1 MRKLTFILFWVLSML
16 LTTVNAQIVDTTIAH
31 QFSNYLTNNLQEK
44 MYVHTDKESYLAG
57 EMIWFKLYTVEAY
70 TNRPINLSKIAYV
83 ELLDSENKAVLQ
95 AKIVM
100 EGGNGNGYFYLP
112 LSLRSGNFVLRTY
125 TNWMKNFD
133 VNYFFHKQLTIYN
146 TLKADPPAIPSATIT
161 TPAIQFF
168 PEGGNLVSGL
178 ISKIAFKAV
187 DASGKPLQFKGAI
200 TDSRNDTLVKFSPQ
214 QFGLGSFYF
223 KPQDHIN
230 YSICIQPMAGK
241 PFYATLPKIFAV
253 GTVMSIKA
261 DGDSVLKISI
271 QDNQHQDQ
279 YGILFVHSGRKV
291 VFSKRITAIDIAT
304 GISISKDLLG
314 DGITHFTLFNTDL
327 EPICERLYFKKPN
340 SLLAVTISAKQ
351 KEFSTRE
358 KIALF
363 INQTQ
368 QGKPIATNFSIA
380 VYQADSVEHL
390 NDITSSLW
398 LTSELKGK
406 IDYPEWYLKNAASEA
421 TDLLMLTHGWRRFE
435 WKHILKGPS
444 GNLLYQPEI
453 VGQIISGQISGS
465 TQRSSLASSSVYL
478 SIPGKNYSFYTTPIG
493 NDGNFI
499 FFTKYFY
506 GRKKIIV
513 QADPRVDSLGKITL
527 RSPYVSQFS
536 DYRLPTFHNNYEAQ
550 KLIDR
555 SVAMQVHNAF
565 NANHLKRETTVS
577 IDTTV
582 FYYKADKSY
591 LLDDYVRFPK
601 MEEVLREYVFEV
613 SIIKR
618 NKNYYLNTFDI
629 GSQKFLES
637 SPLILV
643 DGLPL
648 FDDGNA
654 LMMKD
659 PKTIKKLAI
668 VASRYAN
675 GNDKFEGI
683 LDLQTYAGDLNGTS
697 IPTHALQLDYEGLQI
712 NRAFYAPMYDG
723 DVSMLTRLA
732 DFRSTLF
739 WSPNNTTKNDGKAT
753 ISFFSS
759 DFEGNYVVV
768 VQSLSPNGG
777 TGTGYANFKVLKKN

>member
-16 LTTVNAQIVDTTIAH
+16 LTNVNAQVVDTTIAH
-31 QFSNYLTNNLQEK
+31 QFNNYLTNNLQEK

-112 LSLRSGNFVLRTY
+112 LSLRSGNFVLRAY

-133 VNYFFHKQLTIYN
+133 VNYFFHKQLTVYN
-146 TLKADPPAIPSATIT
+146 TLKADSPAIPSTTINM
-161 TPAIQFF
+161 PAIQFF

-178 ISKIAFKAV
+178 TSKIAFKAV

-200 TDSRNDTLVKFSPQ
+200 IDSRSDTLVKFSPQ

-223 KPQDHIN
+223 KPQEQMK
-230 YSICIQPMAGK
+230 YSVCIEPMAGK
-241 PFYATLPKIFAV
+241 PFYTTLPQIFAV
-253 GTVMSIKA
+253 GTVMSIKP

-271 QDNQHQDQ
+271 QDNQHQNQ

-291 VFSKRITAIDIAT
+291 VFSKRITAVEIAT

-314 DGITHFTLFNTDL
+314 DGITHFTLFNADL

-340 SLLAVTISAKQ
+340 SLLAVTISANQ

-358 KIALF
+358 KVELF

-368 QGKPIATNFSIA
+368 QGKPIATDFSIA

-390 NDITSSLW
+390 DDITSSLW

-406 IDYPEWYLKNAASEA
+406 IDYPEWYLKNATSEA

-435 WKHILKGPS
+435 WKHILKGAS
-444 GNLLYQPEI
+444 GNLVYQPEI
-453 VGQIISGQISGS
+453 VGQIISGQISRS
-465 TQRSSLASSSVYL
+465 AQQSSLTIPSVYL

-499 FFTKYFY
+499 FFTKYLY

-513 QADPRVDSLGKITL
+513 QVDPRVDSLAKITL

-536 DYRLPTFHNNYEAQ
+536 DYRLPTFHNDYGTQ

-565 NANHLKRETTVS
+565 NANHLKREATVS

-601 MEEVLREYVFEV
+601 MEEVVREYVFEV
-613 SIIKR
+613 SISKR

-629 GSQKFLES
+629 GSQKFQET

-654 LMMKD
+654 LIMKD

-668 VASRYAN
+668 VASRYAY
-675 GNDKFEGI
+675 GNDTFAGI
-683 LDLQTYAGDLNGTS
+683 LDLQTYEGDLNGTS
-697 IPTHALQLDYEGLQI
+697 ISTHALQLDYEGLQI
-712 NRAFYAPMYDG
+712 NRTFYAPMYDG

-739 WSPNNTTKNDGKAT
+739 WSPNNKTKNDGKAK